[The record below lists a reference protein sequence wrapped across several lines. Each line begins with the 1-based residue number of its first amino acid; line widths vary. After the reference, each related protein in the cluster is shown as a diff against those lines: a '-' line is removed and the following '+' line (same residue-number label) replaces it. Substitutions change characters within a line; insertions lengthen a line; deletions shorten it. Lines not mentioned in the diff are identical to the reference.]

1 MKKLSK
7 MHIGY
12 WLPLILGATVLA
24 LFVRFFLIVPLQVQG
39 DSMEPNLHNRD
50 EVLVQH
56 FGEIKRFDIVVI
68 TMPSGDT
75 YIKRVIGLPGETVS
89 YRNDR
94 LYINNQYI
102 PEKFLA
108 PLSLDKNQTYT
119 SDFTLNDLLKIK
131 KIPAGQ
137 YFVLGD
143 NRRISKD
150 SRTFGTVRTEW
161 IQGKAIMIYWP
172 LKHWSWLK

>member
-1 MKKLSK
+1 MKKILK
-7 MHIGY
+7 IRIGH
-12 WLPLILGATVLA
+12 WLPLLVSASLLA

-56 FGEIKRFDIVVI
+56 FGGIKRFDIVVI
-68 TMPSGDT
+68 TMPSGET

-89 YRNDR
+89 YKNDH
-94 LYINNQYI
+94 LYIDGKYI
-102 PEKFLA
+102 PEKFLE
-108 PLSLDKNQTYT
+108 PIKLDKNQTYT
-119 SDFTLNDLLKIK
+119 SDFTLKDLLKIN
-131 KIPAGQ
+131 KIPKGQ

-161 IQGKAIMIYWP
+161 IQGKALMVYWP
-172 LKHWSWLK
+172 IKNFHLVR